1 MEKRLEK
8 NRNRLGRLFTLPAL
22 SIYVIFLMIPIVA
35 TLALSLC
42 KWSGYNL
49 SSIKLIG
56 FGNFKR
62 VFTDKVFFRALL
74 NTFIFVAVRV
84 VFLNVLGIAGALLI
98 DSKAPGRHLLKTVIF
113 IPCLLSSVII
123 GVMWSRIFDAY
134 GILNMILEKLK
145 VISAPILWLGDK
157 DIALITILVASIW
170 QWTGF
175 NVLMYYAGLQNIS
188 EEISQAAMV
197 DGTNYWQRTLF
208 VTIPQLRPVVTMSIL
223 WNLIGGFKVYD
234 LVAVMTDGGPNNATE
249 VLATYTY
256 RHAFEIN
263 SMGTSSVAA
272 IVIVVLCVIASII
285 RMKLSN
291 ED

>member
-1 MEKRLEK
+1 MERSVTS
-8 NRNRLGRLFTLPAL
+8 RRRRLGILFTLPAL
-22 SIYVIFLMIPIVA
+22 AVYVVFLALPILA

-49 SSIKLIG
+49 AQIKFIG
-56 FGNFKR
+56 FDNFAK
-62 VFTDKVFFRALL
+62 VFTDRVFYRALL

-84 VFLNVLGIAGALLI
+84 VFLNALGIAGALLI
-98 DSKAPGRHLLKTVIF
+98 DSRAPGRHVLKTVVF

-145 VISAPILWLGDK
+145 IITSPILWLGDAG
-157 DIALITILVASIW
+157 IALITILVASIW

-188 EEISQAAMV
+188 AEIHEAARV
-197 DGTNYWQRTLF
+197 DGAGYWQTVFR
-208 VTIPQLRPVVTMSIL
+208 VTIPQLRPVVTMSVL

-234 LVAVMTDGGPNNATE
+234 LVAVMTDAGPNCATE

-256 RHAFEIN
+256 RHAFELN
-263 SMGTSSVAA
+263 KMGTASVAA
-272 IVIVVLCVIASII
+272 IVIVALCVIASIV
-285 RMKLSN
+285 RMKASQ
-291 ED
+291 E